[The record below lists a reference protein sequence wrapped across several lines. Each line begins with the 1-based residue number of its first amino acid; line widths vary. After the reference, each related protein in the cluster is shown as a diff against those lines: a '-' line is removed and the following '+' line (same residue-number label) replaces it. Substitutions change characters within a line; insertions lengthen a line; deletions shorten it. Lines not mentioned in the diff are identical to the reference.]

1 MRLSRSLVVLLFTAC
16 LGYYAVLA
24 NAAPSRR
31 ALAETSSSLADLGRM
46 LPRLS
51 LPATAVLTAREG
63 LSELRRVVQASP
75 LMHDTRPAEDVARK
89 AHAALW
95 AELDSVLRTGR
106 DEIHPDPAGLLPGQ
120 D

>member
-1 MRLSRSLVVLLFTAC
+1 MRLSKSLVVLLSTIC
-16 LGYYAVLA
+16 LGYCVVLA

-63 LSELRRVVQASP
+63 LAELRRVVQASP
-75 LMHDTRPAEDVARK
+75 LMRDTRPAEAVARQ

-95 AELDSVLRTGR
+95 AELESGLHGSR
-106 DEIHPDPAGLLPGQ
+106 DESRPDPAGLLPGQ

>member
-1 MRLSRSLVVLLFTAC
+1 MRLSRSLVAFLFTVC

-24 NAAPSRR
+24 DAAPSRR
-31 ALAETSSSLADLGRM
+31 ALVASSSSLADLGRM

-63 LSELRRVVQASP
+63 LAELRRVVQASP
-75 LMHDTRPAEDVARK
+75 LMHDSRPAADVARK
-89 AHAALW
+89 EHAALW
-95 AELDSVLRTGR
+95 ADLESGLRVTNDDARPG
-106 DEIHPDPAGLLPGQ
+106 PAGLLPGQ